1 MRLINRIA
9 WAYLLAGAFATPVLL
24 AQHDDEPTTPA
35 KIDSG
40 SDLLK
45 VIVISRHGIRAPLQT
60 QTELA
65 QYSSGV
71 WPEWSVPPGDL
82 TVHGSQTM
90 KALGRFYAEYYAQD
104 GLFAGAGCTRIHD
117 SFAWSDVDERDIA
130 TARSFFD
137 GLAPNCNIAIHTVPK
152 GEVDPYQHPL
162 KAHLGHPDRA
172 LALAAVQGR
181 IGGDAASVLE
191 ANLPAFRALDRILGG
206 CVTAHC
212 PAGKG
217 THVPLYSMPATIQ
230 IADDDDHF
238 IAEST
243 GPLGLASTLTETL
256 QLEYAEGKP
265 MNQVGFGRISRADLT
280 QILSLHSLYF
290 DLANETPYI
299 AQVQASNLMN
309 YLRGTLD
316 RATASGGPSPS
327 SPLASGS
334 DAARFVFIASHDTNI
349 ASIAGFLRAEWYVP
363 GAQKN
368 PTLPGGALVFEL
380 RRRRTDGSLWVCTK
394 YISETLDQLRENAT
408 LSPQT
413 PPAIVPVFIP
423 ACSIATA
430 GYDCPWP
437 AFRDAVNAN
446 QLPEFTTP

>member
-1 MRLINRIA
+1 MQTIQRIA
-9 WAYLLAGAFATPVLL
+9 LACLLAGTFATPVLV
-24 AQHDDEPTTPA
+24 AQHGEASTPGA
-35 KIDSG
+35 ESVDG
-40 SDLLK
+40 YDLLK

-60 QTELA
+60 QAELA
-65 QYSSGV
+65 RYSSDA
-71 WPEWSVPPGDL
+71 WPAWSAPPGDL
-82 TVHGSQTM
+82 TLHGSQTM
-90 KALGRFYAEYYAQD
+90 KALGRFYANYYEQD
-104 GLFAGAGCTRIHD
+104 GLFAGSGCSRIND
-117 SFAWSDVDERDIA
+117 SFVWSDVDERDIA
-130 TARSFFD
+130 TARSFFE
-137 GLAPNCNIAIHTVPK
+137 GLAPNCTIPIHTVAK

-181 IGGDAASVLE
+181 IGGDAASVVE
-191 ANLPAFRALDRILGG
+191 ANLPAFRTLDRILGG
-206 CVTAHC
+206 CVAARC

-217 THVPLYSMPATIQ
+217 TRKSLYAMAATIQ
-230 IADDDDHF
+230 SAEDDDHL
-238 IAEST
+238 IAEAS
-243 GPLGLASTLTETL
+243 GPLGIASTLSETL

-265 MNQVGFGRISRADLT
+265 MNQVGFGRLSRAGLM
-280 QILSLHSLYF
+280 QILSLHSLFF

-309 YLRGTLD
+309 YLRGTLE
-316 RATASGGPSPS
+316 RAATPGAPAPS

-334 DAARFVFIASHDTNI
+334 ATARFVFIAAHDTNI

-380 RRRRTDGSLWVCTK
+380 RRRRADGSLWVRTK
-394 YISETLDQLRENAT
+394 YITETLDQLRVNAT
-408 LSPQT
+408 LSLQT

-423 ACSIATA
+423 ACSVATA

-437 AFRDAVNAN
+437 AFRDSVSAN
-446 QLPEFTTP
+446 LLPEFTTP